1 MADVLSPEQ
10 RRLNMSRIKGK
21 DTKPEKRLRSALHA
35 RGWRF
40 RLHRRDLPGS
50 PDVVFNKLKVAIF
63 VDGCFWHGCAMH
75 SVKPQTNS
83 DFWLNKIKKNKVRD
97 RDVSLALRNLGWMV
111 VRIWE
116 HDLRGDMRSAMK
128 IVERAL
134 SSRKNRNE

>member
-40 RLHRRDLPGS
+40 RLHCRDLPGS
-50 PDVVFNKLKVAIF
+50 PDIVFRGLKVAIF
-63 VDGCFWHGCAMH
+63 VDGCFWHGCAAH
-75 SVKPQTNS
+75 SVKPQTNRT
-83 DFWLNKIKKNKVRD
+83 FWLNKIKANQARD
-97 RDVSLALRNLGWMV
+97 RKAKAALLALGWTV

-116 HDLRGDMRSAMK
+116 HDLKTDLRHTMK
-128 IVERAL
+128 SLERVL
-134 SSRKNRNE
+134 SGRKKAR